1 MVITTITAPF
11 LSQMTYQSV
20 EGNKECSLEEKE
32 QSEGSDDSDSDD
44 SESEGSDDSESDDS
58 ESEGSDDSDSDD
70 SESEGS
76 DDSESDDS
84 ESEGSD
90 DSDSDDSESNT
101 TESCAEKVCISRGN
115 GLGVPVNAIF
125 ATSYDITTGM
135 SIWRSDS

>member
-11 LSQMTYQSV
+11 LSQMIYQSV
-20 EGNKECSLEEKE
+20 EGNKECSLEEEE
-32 QSEGSDDSDSDD
+32 Q
-44 SESEGSDDSESDDS
+44 SEGSDDSESDDS
-58 ESEGSDDSDSDD
+58 ESEGSDDS
-70 SESEGS
+70 ESEG
-76 DDSESDDS
+76 SDDS

-90 DSDSDDSESNT
+90 DSDSDDSKSAT

-125 ATSYDITTGM
+125 STSYDITTGM